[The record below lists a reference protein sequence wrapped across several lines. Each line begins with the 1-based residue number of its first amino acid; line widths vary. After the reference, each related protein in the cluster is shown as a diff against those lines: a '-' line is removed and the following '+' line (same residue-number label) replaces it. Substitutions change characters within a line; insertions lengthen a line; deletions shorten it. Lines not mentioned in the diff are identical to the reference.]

1 MIQVTD
7 TGGSR
12 TSVRG
17 HMASY
22 VVWACTPS
30 GVQRLQSL
38 SLGEQSPLKLKA
50 FLAFIGLMEGENLV
64 GAGGEECI

>member
-1 MIQVTD
+1 
-7 TGGSR
+7 
-12 TSVRG
+12 
-17 HMASY
+17 MASNG
-22 VVWACTPS
+22 VWACTPS

-38 SLGEQSPLKLKA
+38 SLGERSPLKLKA